1 MTRQH
6 PTPWTPIAT
15 LLAATLTALTLT
27 APATA
32 QTVGHGATATV
43 PLTATNRATILPGG
57 RADLWKA
64 LRWCVSLEDTI
75 DEDPQVPGVTAI
87 SVTIQYQKQRNL
99 FCDSTN
105 CYFGQILNN
114 EGEFSGWNMAAA
126 NTVQDDDTR
135 LNRWY
140 PTLTYTAI
148 PLAAADGSGNRTFDR
163 DGISGTVTT
172 GDRLTALT
180 VNKPGRVVFAKPS
193 GSTALTANGGACR

>member
-6 PTPWTPIAT
+6 PTPWMPIAT
-15 LLAATLTALTLT
+15 LLAALLTALTLT

-32 QTVGHGATATV
+32 QTVGHGATVTV
-43 PLTATNRATILPGG
+43 SRTSLPPA

-75 DEDPQVPGVTAI
+75 VEDPPVAGVTAI

-105 CYFGQILNN
+105 CYFGFNAQTNRWTT
-114 EGEFSGWNMAAA
+114 EAASS
-126 NTVQDDDTR
+126 VQDTDPR
-135 LNRWY
+135 LNRWHT
-140 PTLTYTAI
+140 TLTYTAI

-180 VNKPGRVVFAKPS
+180 VNKPGRVVFS
-193 GSTALTANGGACR
+193 NTTARGLTANGGACR